1 MKKESMAP
9 KYDHKQVEQGKYDYW
24 LKEGFFESGDQSKI
38 PYTIVIPPP
47 NVTGKL
53 HLGHAWDTTLQD
65 ILIRRKRM
73 QGYDA
78 LWLPGMDHAGIATQA
93 KIDAK
98 LKSQGISRYDLGRE
112 KFLEVAWEWKREYS
126 EYIRAQW
133 GALGLSVDYTKERF
147 TLDEGLSNAVKEV
160 FCKLYEEG
168 LLYRGE
174 KIINWDVQAKTALS
188 NVEVEYK
195 DIEGAFYHFIYPFVD
210 EEGGLEIATT
220 RPETMFGD
228 SAIMVHPDDERYQQF
243 IGKKVYI
250 PGTDRQITVIS
261 DEYVEIGF
269 GTGVVK
275 VTPAHDPNDFE
286 VGNRHNLERIICM
299 NEDGTMNEYA
309 GIYQGMD
316 RFECRK
322 QLVKD
327 LTEKGL
333 CPKIEKMVHSVGHSE
348 RTGVVVEPRLSKQWF
363 VKMDT
368 LAKDVVEMQ
377 KGKDAIKFIP
387 NRFNKRLIS
396 WFDVDDVQDWCISR
410 QLWWGHRIPAWYKD
424 EEIYVGR
431 TAPEGEGWT
440 QDEDVLDTWFSSA
453 LWPFA
458 TLGWPEQTAD
468 LERYY
473 PTDCLVTG
481 YDIITFWVARMAVQG
496 KHFMGQRPFKECFIH
511 GLIRDEQGRKMSKSL
526 GNGVD
531 PFDLIDQYGC
541 DAMRYF
547 LTTNATPGQDLR
559 YSDEKMASSWN
570 YINKI
575 WNVSRFIQLSLTN
588 ENYQDEAINT
598 KKCNTIDKWILNR
611 MNQVITKVNK
621 NYDKYEL
628 GEVARVIY
636 NFTWDDFAS
645 WYLEMT
651 KVVFSNGTKEEK
663 INTCAVLKEVLTN
676 ILKLLHPFMPFV
688 TEEIYQHFYPSS
700 IMISDWPK
708 ASRKYNFKDV
718 DTNVITLYNI
728 ITAVR
733 NIRNEKNVPMSKKI
747 EVRLE
752 VASEELLAFL
762 QAHENY
768 LSRFINFETLKL
780 SLYTD
785 ESNEDSTV
793 TLLENVKV
801 IIPLNNLINVEEEL
815 ARLTQ
820 LENKLVAEVERST
833 KMLSNPNFI
842 SKAPE
847 AKVKEEQNKLQKYQ
861 DQLAEVRK
869 QKERLLNNAK

>member
-1 MKKESMAP
+1 
-9 KYDHKQVEQGKYDYW
+9 
-24 LKEGFFESGDQSKI
+24 
-38 PYTIVIPPP
+38 
-47 NVTGKL
+47 
-53 HLGHAWDTTLQD
+53 
-65 ILIRRKRM
+65 
-73 QGYDA
+73 
-78 LWLPGMDHAGIATQA
+78 
-93 KIDAK
+93 
-98 LKSQGISRYDLGRE
+98 
-112 KFLEVAWEWKREYS
+112 
-126 EYIRAQW
+126 
-133 GALGLSVDYTKERF
+133 
-147 TLDEGLSNAVKEV
+147 
-160 FCKLYEEG
+160 
-168 LLYRGE
+168 
-174 KIINWDVQAKTALS
+174 
-188 NVEVEYK
+188 
-195 DIEGAFYHFIYPFVD
+195 
-210 EEGGLEIATT
+210 
-220 RPETMFGD
+220 MFGD

>member
-1 MKKESMAP
+1 MKNETMAP

-24 LKEGFFESGDQSKI
+24 LKEGFFESGDNSKI

-126 EYIRAQW
+126 EYIRSQW

-250 PGTDRQITVIS
+250 PGTNRQITVIS

-333 CPKIEKMVHSVGHSE
+333 CPKIEKMIHSVGHSE

-363 VKMDT
+363 VKMDS

-387 NRFNKRLIS
+387 SRFNKRLIS

-588 ENYQDEAINT
+588 ENYQDEPINN

-663 INTCAVLKEVLTN
+663 INTCAVLKEVLSN

-708 ASRKYNFKDV
+708 ANRKYNFKDV
-718 DTNVITLYNI
+718 ETNVITLFNI

-752 VASEELLAFL
+752 VANEETLAFL

-768 LSRFINFETLKL
+768 LSRFINFESLKL

-785 ESNEDSTV
+785 NSNEDSTV

-801 IIPLNNLINVEEEL
+801 IIPLNNLINIEEEL
-815 ARLTQ
+815 TRLTQ
-820 LENKLVAEVERST
+820 LENKLVSEVERST

-847 AKVKEEQNKLQKYQ
+847 AKVKEEQSKLQKYQ

>member
-1 MKKESMAP
+1 MKKEAMAP
-9 KYDHKQVEQGKYDYW
+9 KYDHKAVEQGKYDYW
-24 LKEGFFESGDQSKI
+24 LKEGFFESGDRSKI

-126 EYIRAQW
+126 EYIRSQW

-160 FCKLYEEG
+160 FCRLYEEG

-174 KIINWDVQAKTALS
+174 KIINWDIQAKTALS

-228 SAIMVHPDDERYQQF
+228 TALMVHPDDERYQKY

-250 PGTDRQITVIS
+250 PGTNRQITVIS

-299 NEDGTMNEYA
+299 NEDGTMNSYA
-309 GIYQGMD
+309 GKYEGMD

-322 QLVKD
+322 QIVKD
-327 LTEKGL
+327 LTEAGL
-333 CPKIEKMVHSVGHSE
+333 CPMVEKMIHSVGHSE

-363 VKMDT
+363 VKMEP
-368 LAKDVVEMQ
+368 LAKDVVAMQ

-410 QLWWGHRIPAWYKD
+410 QLWWGHRIPAWYKGD
-424 EEIYVGR
+424 EIYVGKE
-431 TAPEGEGWT
+431 APTEEGWI

-458 TLGWPEQTAD
+458 TLGWPENTED
-468 LERYY
+468 LQRYY

-496 KHFMGQRPFKECFIH
+496 KHFMGQKPFKECFIH

-575 WNVSRFIQLSLTN
+575 WNVSRFIELNLTN
-588 ENYQDEAINT
+588 EEYNDEAINI
-598 KKCNTIDKWILNR
+598 KKCNDIDKWILNR

-651 KVVFSNGTKEEK
+651 KVVFANGTKEEK

-688 TEEIYQHFYPSS
+688 TEEIYQHFYDSS
-700 IMISDWPK
+700 IMISEWPK
-708 ASRKYNFKDV
+708 PSRKYNFKNIEEQV
-718 DTNVITLYNI
+718 STLFNI
-728 ITAVR
+728 ITSVR

-747 EVRLE
+747 GVKLE
-752 VASEELLAFL
+752 VANEEILTFL

-785 ESNEDSTV
+785 ESHEDSTIN
-793 TLLENVKV
+793 LLENVKV
-801 IIPLNNLINVEEEL
+801 IIPLNNLINIEEEL
-815 ARLTQ
+815 ARLEAQ
-820 LENKLVAEVERST
+820 EKKLIAEVERST

-842 SKAPE
+842 AKAPE
-847 AKVKEEQNKLQKYQ
+847 SKVKEEQAKLQKYQ
-861 DQLAEVRK
+861 DQLTEVKK
-869 QKERLLNNAK
+869 QKEHLLK

>member
-1 MKKESMAP
+1 MKKEAMAP
-9 KYDHKQVEQGKYDYW
+9 KYDHKAVEQGKYDYW
-24 LKEGFFESGDQSKI
+24 LKEGFFESGDKSKI

-126 EYIRAQW
+126 EYIRSQW

-160 FCKLYEEG
+160 FCRLYDEG

-174 KIINWDVQAKTALS
+174 KIINWDIQAKTALS

-228 SAIMVHPDDERYQQF
+228 TALMVHPDDERYQKF

-250 PGTDRQITVIS
+250 PGTNRQITVIS

-299 NEDGTMNEYA
+299 NEDGTMNSFA
-309 GIYQGMD
+309 GKYEGMD

-322 QLVKD
+322 QIVKD
-327 LTEKGL
+327 LTEAGL
-333 CPKIEKMVHSVGHSE
+333 CPKVEKMIHSVGHSE

-363 VKMDT
+363 VKMEP
-368 LAKDVVEMQ
+368 LAKDVVAMQ

-424 EEIYVGR
+424 DEIYVGKE
-431 TAPEGEGWT
+431 APAEEGWV

-458 TLGWPEQTAD
+458 TLGWPQQSED

-496 KHFMGQRPFKECFIH
+496 KHFMGQKPFKECFIH

-575 WNVSRFIQLSLTN
+575 WNVSRFIELNLTN
-588 ENYQDEAINT
+588 EEYNNEIINT
-598 KKCNTIDKWILNR
+598 KKCNAIDKWILNR
-611 MNQVITKVNK
+611 MNQVITKVNR

-651 KVVFSNGTKEEK
+651 KVVFANGTKEEK

-688 TEEIYQHFYPSS
+688 TEEIYQHFYDSS
-700 IMISDWPK
+700 IMISEWPK
-708 ASRKYNFKDV
+708 QSRKYNFKDIEE
-718 DTNVITLYNI
+718 NVNTLFNI
-728 ITAVR
+728 ITSVR

-747 EVRLE
+747 GVKIE
-752 VASEELLAFL
+752 VANEEILTFL

-785 ESNEDSTV
+785 ESHEDSTIN
-793 TLLENVKV
+793 LLENVKV
-801 IIPLNNLINVEEEL
+801 IIPLNNLINIEEEL
-815 ARLTQ
+815 SRLETQ
-820 LENKLVAEVERST
+820 EKKLVAEVERST

-842 SKAPE
+842 AKAPE
-847 AKVKEEQNKLQKYQ
+847 AKVKEEQAKLQKYQ

-869 QKERLLNNAK
+869 QKEHLLK